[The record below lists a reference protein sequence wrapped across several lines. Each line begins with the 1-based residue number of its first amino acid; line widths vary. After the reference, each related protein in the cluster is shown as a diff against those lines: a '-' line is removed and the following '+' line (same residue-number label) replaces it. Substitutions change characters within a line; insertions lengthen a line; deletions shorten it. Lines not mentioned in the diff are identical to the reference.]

1 MGIFSAIIIYFKTP
15 EGYNYYIYI
24 ILEDFMLCDFIYDI
38 KNIYAEIKKGEKP
51 DIESLRKKWSI
62 KGSIGEAYELL
73 QKKEEK
79 KISGTYYTPCEI
91 AEYMCGEITDKIDL
105 KKTPHFRIL
114 DPSCGGG
121 AFLLCLFDRLCNKAK
136 IAGIKNPGAHVLKYN
151 LFGIDM
157 DETALLITKVELYIR
172 SGILTDNLYHEDYLF
187 CNTRK
192 FDIIIGNPP
201 YMGHK
206 VLTGEYRRKLYME
219 FREVFSDKGD
229 LSYCFIK
236 KSVDLL
242 KKKGELLFFSSRY
255 LLEAVNGKNLREF
268 IKMKCS
274 IRSIIDFYGIRVVKG
289 AGIDNIII
297 HLIKDGKEKETDFFR
312 LKVSAREKGIEVFDD
327 IKNKNNNYTNYI
339 KIKKSSLNKNGWVFL
354 NEIEK
359 SAFDKITGIE
369 LSAVCRSYQG
379 IITGCDD
386 AFILDKNNYEELNIE
401 CSLLKPWIKS
411 SSISKF
417 SVAPARELII
427 YSNII
432 NDINKYPAAIEHIL
446 KFKAKLENR
455 RECLKGMKKWYYL
468 QWERNM
474 DIFDGKKIVFPFKSS
489 SNRFAVDTGSYFSAD
504 VYALKIRDMF
514 LNSISYEYIASILN
528 SSIYEFYIKA
538 ISKKLGE
545 DLYEYYPNKIM
556 TVKLPL
562 NIKEIEEISNDDEE
576 AQKNIDMILISYFGI
591 SLDEYDAIRSWCV

>member
-1 MGIFSAIIIYFKTP
+1 
-15 EGYNYYIYI
+15 
-24 ILEDFMLCDFIYDI
+24 MLCDFINDI
-38 KNIYAEIKKGEKP
+38 KDIYSKIKKGEKP
-51 DIESLRKKWSI
+51 DIESLREKWSI

-73 QKKEEK
+73 QKREEK
-79 KISGTYYTPCEI
+79 KVSGTYYTPCEI
-91 AEYMCGEITDKIDL
+91 VEYMCEEITDKIDF
-105 KKTPHFRIL
+105 KKTPHIRIL

-121 AFLLCLFDRLCNKAK
+121 AFLLCLYDKLCDKAK
-136 IAGIKNPGAHVLKYN
+136 NAGIKNPCAHVLKYN

-157 DETALLITKVELYIR
+157 DESALIITAVELYIK

-187 CNTRK
+187 CNSRK

-206 VLTGEYRRKLYME
+206 VLTGEYRKKLYNE

-242 KKKGELLFFSSRY
+242 KKKGELLFFTSRY

-268 IKMKCS
+268 IKMRCGIKG
-274 IRSIIDFYGIRVVKG
+274 IIDFYGTRVVKG

-297 HLIKDGKEKETDFFR
+297 HLIKDGKGNETDFFR
-312 LKVSAREKGIEVFDD
+312 LKGNAREKGIEVFND
-327 IKNKNNNYTNYI
+327 IINKNSYYTNYI
-339 KIKKSSLNKNGWVFL
+339 RVKKSSLNKNGWVFL

-369 LSAVCRSYQG
+369 LSAICRSYQG

-386 AFILDKNNYEELNIE
+386 AFILDNDNYKELNIE
-401 CSLLKPWIKS
+401 SGLLKPWIKS

-417 SVAPARELII
+417 NVSPAKELII
-427 YSNII
+427 YSNLI
-432 NDINKYPAAIEHIL
+432 NDADKYPFAMEHISR
-446 KFKAKLENR
+446 FKGKLEKR
-455 RECLKGMKKWYYL
+455 RECLKGLKKWYYL

-474 DIFDGKKIVFPFKSS
+474 DIFNGKKIVFPFKSS

-514 LNSISYEYIASILN
+514 LNSISYEYITSILN

-556 TVKLPL
+556 TIKIPV
-562 NIKEIEEISNDDEE
+562 NIKEIEEISNDDAE